1 MGLETVVNIADLV
14 KTNPTGSDPK
24 SAGDDHLRNIKTALL
39 NDFAGFTGAVLVSGV
54 DGGAADVYTLTPVN
68 ALVAYTSKML
78 IEFTPTATN
87 LTTTPT
93 LNISGLGTRLIKTV
107 NNATPLAGDL
117 VIGTPTILIYD
128 GTNVR
133 LIGPT
138 KNYVDQLVL
147 SGVLPAQSLGF
158 MRSDGS
164 AAGFTQTHTGYAQNE
179 VKGAD
184 IAAAATINLTTATGN
199 AVHITGSGASIATIT
214 IPVGALRSV
223 VSDGVNT
230 LVYSAS
236 LDVPGKVNIITAAG
250 DRWDVRGDTAGAI
263 VTNYTRANGTALVG
277 GQYLKVSDQKASG
290 TDAGSSVANTIT
302 QTRTFN
308 TVDVN
313 TITGASLSA
322 NQVTLPAGTYRVR
335 GRAPGV
341 QTGGHKAFL
350 YNVTDATYT
359 DIGSNAATAA
369 TGGSFSD
376 SVISGQFTIATSKTF
391 SMRHITAF
399 AVATLGLGGAV
410 SSGQVEVYA
419 ELEFE
424 LRS

>member
-1 MGLETVVNIADLV
+1 MPFSGTGIFSRVYQWTNDAANGLFVDATRTDTDSNDIASGLTNCVTRDGQSPATANIPLGGFKITGLANGALATDAVNFGQV
-14 KTNPTGSDPK
+14 FTNPTFFG
-24 SAGDDHLRNIKTALL
+24 L
-39 NDFAGFTGAVLVSGV
+39 
-54 DGGAADVYTLTPVN
+54 
-68 ALVAYTSKML
+68 
-78 IEFTPTATN
+78 TATGTVN
-87 LTTTPT
+87 LTGGTVTVATQALGNNTT
-93 LNISGLGTRLIKTV
+93 
-107 NNATPLAGDL
+107 LAASTAF
-117 VIGTPTILIYD
+117 VI
-128 GTNVR
+128 
-133 LIGPT
+133 
-138 KNYVDQLVL
+138 QQAFAAA
-147 SGVLPAQSLGF
+147 LPAQSLGF
-158 MRSDGS
+158 LRSSG
-164 AAGFTQTHTGYAQNE
+164 AAAAFTQTHTGYAQNE

-184 IAAAATINLTTATGN
+184 IASAATINLTTATGN
-199 AVHITGSGASIATIT
+199 FTHVTGTTTITAIT
-214 IPVGALRSV
+214 IPIGAERTVIFDGAL
-223 VSDGVNT
+223 T
-230 LVYSAS
+230 LTNGAA
-236 LDVPGKVNIITAAG
+236 LLLPGAANITTMAN
-250 DRWDVRGDTAGAI
+250 DRMDVRGDTAGAI

-290 TDAGSSVANTIT
+290 TDGGSSVANTIT

-313 TITGASLSA
+313 TIIGASLSA